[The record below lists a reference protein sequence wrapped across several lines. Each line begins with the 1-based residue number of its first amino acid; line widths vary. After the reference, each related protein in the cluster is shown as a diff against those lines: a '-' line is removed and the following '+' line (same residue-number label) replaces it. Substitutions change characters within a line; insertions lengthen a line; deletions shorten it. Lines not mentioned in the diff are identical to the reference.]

1 MFLLRRFVKLKYLIV
16 AVISLAFVL
25 SVIVSTY
32 SSYQGNVKFMEE
44 QALENNRV
52 YALKLSETVD
62 QFIGDTK
69 RVMRYSASEIGD
81 DFNNMEKLQQ
91 EVNRLYSQEKTFS
104 SVVVVDA
111 DANIL
116 VNAPQDLGLAGSKVT
131 SKEGLDVLNKR
142 TAYITNPYMSPT
154 GNEIIL
160 LSMPVYDKEGI
171 FKGVVNGTIYL
182 HKSDI
187 FEMVLGRHPYE
198 NGSYVYVVDT
208 NGKIIY
214 HPNKA
219 RLGENASKNEVVED
233 LIKEKSGAKQIVNSL
248 DQPML
253 AGYSSTER
261 TRWGIVVQT
270 PYDEAINAVGKQV
283 SEVFARGLP
292 FIILSTIFVFILASR
307 VVRPLQNM
315 AEIAGNSAQE
325 QEMNKLKDIRAWY
338 FEVFKI
344 REALIQSFSILHG
357 QVNTLKK
364 ESSTDPLTKLLNR
377 RTFDK
382 VIHLWTEQQKPYTL
396 VIIDVDYF
404 KKVNDSY
411 GHTIGDDVLQ
421 FIASKLKEVVGKED
435 LACRY
440 GGEEF
445 ILLLAEETVGNAYS
459 RVEAF
464 RQEISQ
470 LISPTGEVITFS
482 AGIANYPLHGD
493 QPKMI
498 LEKADAALYEAKKNG
513 RNRVEV
519 TNA

>member
-1 MFLLRRFVKLKYLIV
+1 MISLKKYMKLKYLIV
-16 AVISLAFVL
+16 AVISLAFLL
-25 SVIVSTY
+25 SAIVSTY

-52 YALKLSETVD
+52 YALKLTETID
-62 QFIGDTK
+62 QFIGDTN
-69 RVMRYSASEIGD
+69 RVLRYSAAEIGE

-91 EVNRLYSQEKTFS
+91 EVNRLYSQENTFS

-111 DANIL
+111 NANIL
-116 VNAPQDLGLAGSKVT
+116 VNAPQDLGLAGSKIT
-131 SKEGLDVLNKR
+131 SKEGLDVLKR
-142 TAYITNPYMSPT
+142 RAAYITNPYMSPT
-154 GNEIIL
+154 GHELIV
-160 LSMPVYDKEGI
+160 LSMPVYNKEGI

-182 HKSDI
+182 HDSDI
-187 FEMVLGRHPYE
+187 FEMILGRHPYE

-208 NGKIIY
+208 NGLIIY
-214 HPNKA
+214 HPDKA
-219 RLGENASKNEVVED
+219 RLGENLSQNEVVKD
-233 LIKEKSGAKQIVNSL
+233 LLEEKSGAKEIVNSL
-248 DQPML
+248 DQRML

-283 SEVFARGLP
+283 SDVFTRGLP
-292 FIILSTIFVFILASR
+292 FLILSTIFVFILATR
-307 VVRPLQNM
+307 IVRPLQSM

-338 FEVFKI
+338 FEVYKI

-382 VIHLWTEQQKPYTL
+382 IINLWTEQQKPYTL
-396 VIIDVDYF
+396 VILDVDYF

-411 GHTIGDDVLQ
+411 GHTIGDEVLQ
-421 FIASKLKEVVGKED
+421 FIAGKLKEVVGAED

-445 ILLLAEETVGNAYS
+445 VLLLSEETVGNAYS
-459 RVEAF
+459 RIEAL
-464 RQEISQ
+464 REEISR
-470 LISPTGEVITFS
+470 LISPTGEEITFS

-493 QPKMI
+493 QPKII